1 MPRPSPRIA
10 ADALGLGLRVPH
22 YAALWSRPTPG
33 VDFFEVIS
41 ENFLG
46 PSAPARANLRRAAE
60 RAPVVLHGVGLNLL
74 GSDPLDRD
82 YLRALRRLADE
93 VDAPWVTDHLCWTSA
108 HGRLSHD
115 LLPAPMNAATA
126 RYAAERARIVQDIL
140 ERPFGLENLSSVVAL
155 RDDPLG
161 EAEFYAEVVG
171 RAGVW
176 FMLDVNNIVVSARN
190 HGLDPHAYLDAIDG
204 DRILQ
209 VHVAG
214 HRVLPTGPVVDTHDE
229 PVPDEVWALYAR
241 AWSQLG
247 PFPTLLEWDDKIPA
261 YDLCVA
267 EVGKA
272 RHHQA
277 PTTPRAARASAAR
290 PAPEEPDPPSALRP
304 APEEPAPPSVLGVW
318 QAALLDV
325 VTQPLVW
332 CPPRAAAA
340 ADAYPARV
348 VDEVRSDARA
358 SARDRLTAYH
368 EQVWF
373 RWLTVLQG
381 AYPTLSRLMG
391 LWSFNQL
398 ASAYLAASPPR
409 SVDLGELGADLPA
422 YLVASP
428 WDEPLRREAAAYDR
442 AWTELFHLPPTAAW
456 APSADDA
463 SRLFACRLVPSPTL
477 RRLTCHWPV
486 PLLRVAALEHD
497 SEAPLAAPA
506 PDPATWVLCRD
517 PHLDLIRAR
526 LDPALARL
534 LTELDH
540 RPLGEALASTEAAF
554 GATVPDLHAR
564 VRDWLQQGMRWGWW
578 SGLAEP

>member
-1 MPRPSPRIA
+1 M
-10 ADALGLGLRVPH
+10 DALGLGLRVSH
-22 YAALWSRPTPG
+22 YAELWSRSSPG

-41 ENFLG
+41 ENFLS
-46 PSAPARANLRRAAE
+46 PSAPARANLHRAAE

-74 GSDPLDRD
+74 GPDPLDRD

-93 VDAPWVTDHLCWTSA
+93 VDAPWVTDHLCWTGA

-126 RYAAERARIVQDIL
+126 RYAADRARIVQDIL

-155 RDDPLG
+155 RDDPFG

-171 RAGVW
+171 RSGVW

-190 HGLDPHAYLDAIDG
+190 HGLDPHAYLDSIDA

-214 HRVLPTGPVVDTHDE
+214 HRALPTGPVVDTHDE
-229 PVPDEVWALYAR
+229 PVPDEVWSLYAR

-261 YDLCVA
+261 YDACVA
-267 EVGKA
+267 EVEKA
-272 RHHQA
+272 RRHQA
-277 PTTPRAARASAAR
+277 PAAPRAVRASALR
-290 PAPEEPDPPSALRP
+290 PAPEEPEPPSALRP
-304 APEEPAPPSVLGVW
+304 APEEPPPPSTLVAW
-318 QAALLDV
+318 QTALLDA
-325 VTQPLVW
+325 VTQPLTW
-332 CPPRAAAA
+332 SPPRAAAA
-340 ADAYPARV
+340 ADTYPTSVVERV
-348 VDEVRSDARA
+348 QSDARA
-358 SARDRLTAYH
+358 SARDRLSAYN

-398 ASAYLAASPPR
+398 ASAYLAAAPPR
-409 SVDLGELGADLPA
+409 SVDLGELGVDLPA
-422 YLVASP
+422 HLASSP
-428 WDEPLRREAAAYDR
+428 WDQPLRREAAAYDR
-442 AWTELFHLPPTAAW
+442 AWTELFHLPLTAAW
-456 APSADDA
+456 APSAEA
-463 SRLFACRLVPSPTL
+463 AARLFACRLVPSPTL
-477 RRLTCHWPV
+477 RRLTFHWPV

-497 SEAPLAAPA
+497 GEAPLPAPA

-517 PHLDLIRAR
+517 PQLNLIRVR
-526 LDPALARL
+526 LEPALAHL
-534 LTELDH
+534 LVELDH
-540 RPLGEALASTEAAF
+540 RPLGEALASTEALF
-554 GATVPDLHAR
+554 GVGVPDLHGR
-564 VRDWLQQGMRWGWW
+564 VREWLQQGVKWGWW
-578 SGLAEP
+578 SGLADA